1 MTTITKTNFKN
12 VLKILGFIENGSV
25 FEKKFSA
32 FNCSLVVDYENEKSN
47 SHVISCNTLSYSFYR
62 MYNK

>member
-25 FEKKFSA
+25 FEKKFAA
-32 FNCSLVVDYENEKSN
+32 FNCSLSVDFANEN
-47 SHVISCNTLSYSFYR
+47 
-62 MYNK
+62 